1 MKKFLVQNREILM
14 NGMAAVF
21 LAVSFVVSMIQINS
35 VHEVYFDE
43 SKKNLRI
50 AHWQLESG
58 YRDALDHIIREYEK
72 LHPEVA
78 IHQVPITEKFY
89 AQVVNT
95 HLVGGTAPDL
105 MEMGMSTM
113 VSQDQYLQR
122 YFEPMSGH
130 VAKPNPYNAGTE
142 LEGVLWRETFIDG
155 MRTAYRPSLQDYFG
169 VPSSTFTQRI
179 FYNRDLFRKVL
190 GTDEPPQTFG
200 QLLEVCRTIRQHAEQ
215 TGVLL
220 VPIAGSKYNS
230 PIFFERYQ
238 AAFLAGYLSELDTNL
253 DGGIGGMEM
262 YAGLES
268 GVFGWD
274 SPPNQAAFGLIRD
287 LSNHFQKG
295 FMAVGREQAAFLFVQ
310 ENAAMITSGSW
321 DAESLF
327 RQADFE
333 VGIFDFPMPAGD
345 EPYADQVRG
354 RTSEASTGTGN
365 AYGIHRYSRNKDVA
379 IDFLQFLTSKAMNQ
393 QFNRDINWIPAVIG
407 ARPTKELEVFMPN
420 PEGYTGTLYW
430 FWGGRSRQVY
440 DGGLTAFVQGEIGLD
455 EFGKNVVDALQDND
469 YGWTRAAQDEF
480 EVGRNNVR
488 LQEQLLGILNSDAL
502 FEQTYA
508 DHDRRFQEAM
518 IRQVRAD
525 HGLNEYIHRFETEL
539 QGKLRME

>member
-238 AAFLAGYLSELDTNL
+238 AAFLACYLSELDTNL

-480 EVGRNNVR
+480 EAGRNNVR